1 MKTKTK
7 STVARRRVKRR
18 QDRVSHKKLRT
29 LRSRKYARKTARK
42 VTRGGGN
49 NNITAYV
56 LYDKIPIVK
65 RTKDKEGNQKTD
77 STTINLPIC
86 VILIKPKTPKD
97 DIYLF
102 FNSEMTTEDVIL
114 TVKLLL
120 GIPEETTFTPPIEI
134 IRTTPP
140 NPCLISQFYMEER
153 GAIDKCQKRGYGG
166 PGLGDTYYTF
176 DIPDDLLRI
185 SLGTNY
191 VKLSGGIMSY
201 SIESGQFMNMNVNL
215 DTLKGTSHAIQTT
228 DTGYKSLNGQ
238 KIKEFLS
245 DKKNGFMK
253 KVLDSGGV
261 LANLY
266 KAYFTSLTDKPVT
279 DQEVEKEF
287 GEDLEGKDKSGQD
300 IKDWKGNVVEPWS
313 SNAKPY
319 VDFKTEMKIKIKE
332 SLDDKNNHRMFGL
345 DSETVQTL
353 ETRPLEITNAI
364 PVQSGRLLDI
374 FSEIDTNDTL
384 KILFTNLS
392 KNWWTA
398 EELVPFNRTKIE
410 VYDEKRERLDSC
422 YKKEYLRSCGGD

>member
-1 MKTKTK
+1 
-7 STVARRRVKRR
+7 
-18 QDRVSHKKLRT
+18 
-29 LRSRKYARKTARK
+29 
-42 VTRGGGN
+42 
-49 NNITAYV
+49 
-56 LYDKIPIVK
+56 
-65 RTKDKEGNQKTD
+65 
-77 STTINLPIC
+77 
-86 VILIKPKTPKD
+86 
-97 DIYLF
+97 
-102 FNSEMTTEDVIL
+102 
-114 TVKLLL
+114 
-120 GIPEETTFTPPIEI
+120 
-134 IRTTPP
+134 
-140 NPCLISQFYMEER
+140 
-153 GAIDKCQKRGYGG
+153 
-166 PGLGDTYYTF
+166 LGDTYYTF

-245 DKKNGFMK
+245 DKNNGFMK

-266 KAYFTSLTDKPVT
+266 KAYFTSLTDKSVT

-287 GEDLEGKDKSGQD
+287 GEDLEGKDKNGQD

-313 SNAKPY
+313 INAKPY
-319 VDFKTEMKIKIKE
+319 EAFKTEMKIKIKE